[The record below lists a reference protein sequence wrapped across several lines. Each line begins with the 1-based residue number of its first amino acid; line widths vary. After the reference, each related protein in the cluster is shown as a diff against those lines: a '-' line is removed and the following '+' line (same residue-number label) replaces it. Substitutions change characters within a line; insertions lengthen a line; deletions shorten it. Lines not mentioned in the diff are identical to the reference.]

1 MNLFSLLE
9 ERREGSEGVRG
20 REGGREE
27 RRRERVREGSW
38 LQSRGWKASCA

>member
-20 REGGREE
+20 REE

-38 LQSRGWKASCA
+38 LQSKGWKASCA